1 MKKKN
6 SLSPTKY
13 FLWSEPGPRVPAGYL
28 SATDFPYKLEKRRGM
43 QIMAVG
49 VIEEQSTVSWGL
61 AQPVLGRQM
70 ASHPMPATHL
80 LLGLGSSFPQPHE
93 VLLGYTPLLGI
104 IT

>member
-1 MKKKN
+1 
-6 SLSPTKY
+6 
-13 FLWSEPGPRVPAGYL
+13 
-28 SATDFPYKLEKRRGM
+28 
-43 QIMAVG
+43 
-49 VIEEQSTVSWGL
+49 VSWGL